1 MGPASF
7 PGADHV
13 LPPTEARCMSPLDHD
28 HPLQEGPAPR
38 QRTGR
43 PLAPAGGTRT
53 RRRSDAPAGETAAAG
68 IPTPRPG
75 DSPTTDAPRAVR
87 RGPARATAVRTRA
100 AGAAGAARTAAG
112 ATRAAGAK

>member
-1 MGPASF
+1 MGPASS
-7 PGADHV
+7 PG
-13 LPPTEARCMSPLDHD
+13 PTTSCPRRKPRCMSPLDHD

-53 RRRSDAPAGETAAAG
+53 RRRTDAPAGETAAAG

-75 DSPTTDAPRAVR
+75 DSPTTDAPRVVR
-87 RGPARATAVRTRA
+87 RGPARATTVRTRVA
-100 AGAAGAARTAAG
+100 TAAG
-112 ATRAAGAK
+112 